1 MRYDKTCKLYEN
13 ITIFHKKITNKKV
26 KMNKDSIKV
35 ETFNDKKIYVKNN
48 IVQDKTCPNCKVLIT
63 DSKSFCD
70 CGFYLK
76 ANQNSKKFA
85 ILIPVW
91 ILSFFLSLILIINL
105 AGLKNMVISHLKD
118 PTIST
123 RSLSPLNIQVINNI
137 KNKQYRNYIQNAF
150 VSHEQGNK
158 LVVIIK
164 PNYWNILSK
173 DEKQDLRTSIL
184 KSWQKVYK
192 ASSKTSTSNAIVEL
206 SNK

>member
-1 MRYDKTCKLYEN
+1 MTKE
-13 ITIFHKKITNKKV
+13 
-26 KMNKDSIKV
+26 SIKV
-35 ETFNDKKIYVKNN
+35 ETFNNKKIYVKND
-48 IVQDKTCPNCKVLIT
+48 IVQDKTCPNCKVLVT
-63 DSKSFCD
+63 DPKAFCE

-105 AGLKNMVISHLKD
+105 AGLKNIVVSHLKD
-118 PTIST
+118 PTITT

-137 KNKQYRNYIQNAF
+137 KNKNYRKYIQNAF
-150 VSHEQGNK
+150 VSHDQTNK
-158 LVVIIK
+158 LIVIIK

-173 DEKQDLRTSIL
+173 DDKQSLQKSIL

-192 ASSKTSTSNAIVEL
+192 ANTKIPNSNAIVEF